1 MDSTNTRRAPW
12 NALFAA
18 ARAHFWFKTV
28 GITAF
33 ITVFFQGYF
42 YVLNHPAAPVTL
54 MPLTAV
60 DRAVG
65 VHPLALPVYLSL
77 WIYVSLPPGL
87 MTEVRD
93 MVRSPAWVAAWCALG
108 LGIFYLWPT
117 VVPHADIDWAQYPG
131 MAFLKRVDGAGN
143 ACPSLHVTA
152 AVFSAFWLEAR
163 LRHFGIGR
171 GWRLANGAWCLAIL
185 YSTLATR
192 QHVALDVAAGAAL
205 GAAFAWASHAWGGL
219 RRPAVAAGRQSV

>member
-1 MDSTNTRRAPW
+1 MASMTASQQAWR
-12 NALFAA
+12 ALFAA
-18 ARAHFWFKTV
+18 ARAHFWFKTL

-33 ITVFFQGYF
+33 IWLFFLGYF
-42 YVLNHPAAPVTL
+42 YVQGHPGAALTI

-65 VHPLALPVYLSL
+65 VHPLALPAYLSL
-77 WIYVSLPPGL
+77 WVYVSLPPGL

-93 MVRSPAWVAAWCALG
+93 MVRYTAWVAAWCALG

-152 AVFSAFWLEAR
+152 AVFSAFWLHWR
-163 LRHFGIGR
+163 LREFGMGTVA
-171 GWRLANGAWCLAIL
+171 RLANAAWCLAIL
-185 YSTLATR
+185 YSTMATR
-192 QHVALDVAAGAAL
+192 QHVALDVAAGAFL
-205 GAAFAWASHAWGGL
+205 GAGFSWASHAWGGL
-219 RRPAVAAGRQSV
+219 RPAVARSGQSL